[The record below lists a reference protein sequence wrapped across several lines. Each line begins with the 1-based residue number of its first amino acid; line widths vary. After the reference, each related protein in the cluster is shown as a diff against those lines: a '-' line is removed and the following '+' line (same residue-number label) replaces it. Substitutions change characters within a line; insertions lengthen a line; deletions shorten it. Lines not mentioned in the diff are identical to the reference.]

1 MRLALTLLL
10 ALTTVPCA
18 AQPHVD
24 VAKSLVADAL
34 KDDWGYAFLEGL
46 TTEIGQRLAGTEAE
60 ARAAEWAAAKLK
72 SAGFDEV
79 HIESFPM
86 TAWVRGVESGQ
97 IVAPAPQH
105 LVLTALGGS
114 VATPEAGIEAEIVLF
129 RSYAVLAA
137 APPGSLA
144 GKIAVV
150 TQRML
155 RLEDGA
161 GYGAAN
167 PIRRAGPS
175 EAAKRG
181 AVAYLHRSLG
191 TTNHRVAHTGA
202 LNYTDEAPRIPAAAL
217 ANPDADQLERLAAR
231 GPVKL
236 RFTLTPTTIEGARS
250 FTVVADIKGRE
261 RPDEVVLIGAHLD
274 SWDLGTGAIDD
285 GAGCAIV
292 AAAGKLIAALPQR
305 PRRTLRVVLFGA
317 EEMNYSG
324 PAYAS
329 AHADDVP
336 KIVVANESDFG
347 ARPIRIVEVPQGA
360 AASDFSRAL
369 IDVVTPLG
377 VILGRNTAR
386 DAGDDVR
393 PLARAGVP
401 VLALRRSAPDY
412 FDIHHT
418 ADDTLDKIVAAEL
431 AQNIAVWAAFAYLAA
446 DSAVDFRALAAQ
458 QR

>member
-1 MRLALTLLL
+1 MA
-10 ALTTVPCA
+10 
-18 AQPHVD
+18 
-24 VAKSLVADAL
+24 
-34 KDDWGYAFLEGL
+34 
-46 TTEIGQRLAGTEAE
+46 
-60 ARAAEWAAAKLK
+60 
-72 SAGFDEV
+72 
-79 HIESFPM
+79 
-86 TAWVRGVESGQ
+86 
-97 IVAPAPQH
+97 
-105 LVLTALGGS
+105 
-114 VATPEAGIEAEIVLF
+114 
-129 RSYAVLAA
+129 
-137 APPGSLA
+137 
-144 GKIAVV
+144 
-150 TQRML
+150 
-155 RLEDGA
+155 A

-191 TTNHRVAHTGA
+191 TTNHRLAHTGA

-236 RFTLTPTTIEGARS
+236 RFTLTPTTIEDARS
-250 FTVVADIKGRE
+250 FTVVAEIKGRE

-305 PRRTLRVVLFGA
+305 PRRTLRVVLFGG

-329 AHADDVP
+329 AHADDVA
-336 KIVVANESDFG
+336 KIVVADESDFG
-347 ARPIRIVEVPQGA
+347 ARPVRIVEVPQGA
-360 AASDFSRAL
+360 AASDFARAL
-369 IDVVTPLG
+369 VDVVTPLG

-393 PLARAGVP
+393 PLLGPVCPSWRCAG
-401 VLALRRSAPDY
+401 RRRTTSTSTIRPM
-412 FDIHHT
+412 T
-418 ADDTLDKIVAAEL
+418 RSTRSMAAEL
-431 AQNIAVWAAFAYLAA
+431 AQNIAAWAAFAYLAA
-446 DSAVDFRALAAQ
+446 DSEVDFRALAAQ